1 MLINKRLRSLSV
13 SQTKSSNSYG
23 QHEEYRMTEHS
34 EQNNSNSTDH
44 IEQPYNRAGEQPT
57 TTRPVMQPDNPYA
70 STRGSITSKQ
80 LPAFDEAIINKYNR
94 SGPRYTSYP
103 TALEFSPIADG
114 LETKILQNRE
124 ARAPLSLYFHI
135 PFCRHLCYY
144 CACNK
149 IITKKNGD
157 SGDYLQYLI
166 AEIKHKRRL
175 LSAPEG
181 SSKPLVKQLHLG
193 GGTPTFLRDEEMVQ
207 LWEFL
212 QTQFEFLPENEGD
225 YSIEIDPRELSEDTL
240 KVLRGLGF
248 NRISLGV
255 QDLDDTVQ
263 IAVNRVHSAELIEN
277 VLNEARELGFHSI
290 NIDLIYGLPHQ
301 TPDTLDKTVQR
312 IIEMSPDRLSVFNY
326 AHLPERFKAQ
336 RQIKDEDLP
345 NPAAKLTMLGNTIN
359 TLSDAGYQYIGID
372 HFAKP
377 DDELAVAQREGKL
390 HRNFQ
395 GYTIMGDCD
404 LLGFGVSSISQ
415 ISNANTRYILQNDT
429 DLQAYQASID
439 AARSNP
445 MVMPAVK
452 VIKTSIKDRLREY
465 VIMNLLCHDYVD
477 FKDVNQK
484 FGIDAI
490 TYFIDE
496 IAQLGAMQGDRLIDM
511 DAAGIRVLPRGRL
524 LGRNVAMVFDEYLK
538 TKHADRF
545 SKVI

>member
-1 MLINKRLRSLSV
+1 
-13 SQTKSSNSYG
+13 
-23 QHEEYRMTEHS
+23 MTDYS
-34 EQNNSNSTDH
+34 EQNNP
-44 IEQPYNRAGEQPT
+44 QPYNRAEEQPT
-57 TTRPVMQPDNPYA
+57 TTRPVVQLDSPYA

-80 LPAFDEAIINKYNR
+80 LPLFDEAIINKYNR

-103 TALEFSPIADG
+103 TALEFTPIPDG
-114 LETKILQNRE
+114 LETKILKNRE
-124 ARAPLSLYFHI
+124 TRAPLSLYFHI

-149 IITKKNGD
+149 IISKKNSD

-166 AEIKHKRRL
+166 AEIKHKRHL
-175 LSAPEG
+175 FSTPEDG
-181 SSKPLVKQLHLG
+181 SKPLVKQLHLG
-193 GGTPTFLRDEEMVQ
+193 GGTPTFLRDEEMAQ
-207 LWEFL
+207 LWNFL
-212 QTQFEFLPENEGD
+212 QTQFEFLPEDEGD
-225 YSIEIDPRELSEDTL
+225 YSIEIDPRELSGDTL
-240 KVLRGLGF
+240 KVLRNLGF

-255 QDLDDTVQ
+255 QDLDETVQ
-263 IAVNRVHSAELIEN
+263 IAVNRVHSAELIAN
-277 VLNEARELGFHSI
+277 VLNEARELGFRSI
-290 NIDLIYGLPHQ
+290 NVDLIYGLPHQ
-301 TPDTLDKTVQR
+301 TPATLDHTVRR

-345 NPAAKLTMLGNTIN
+345 SPADKLTMLGNTIN
-359 TLSDAGYQYIGID
+359 TLTDAGYQYIGID

-377 DDELAVAQREGKL
+377 DDELSVAQREGKL

-415 ISNANTRYILQNDT
+415 IANANTRYILQNDT
-429 DLQAYQASID
+429 DLDAYKASID
-439 AARSNP
+439 AAQSNL
-445 MVMPAVK
+445 MIMPAVK
-452 VIKTSIKDRLREY
+452 YIKTSIKDRLREY
-465 VIMNLLCHDYVD
+465 VIMNLLCHDYID

-490 TYFIDE
+490 TYFINE
-496 IAQLGAMQGDRLIDM
+496 IQQLGEMQSDRLIDM

-524 LGRNVAMVFDEYLK
+524 LGRNVAMVFDEYLDK
-538 TKHADRF
+538 THKNRF

>member
-1 MLINKRLRSLSV
+1 
-13 SQTKSSNSYG
+13 
-23 QHEEYRMTEHS
+23 MTDYS
-34 EQNNSNSTDH
+34 EQNTQ
-44 IEQPYNRAGEQPT
+44 QPYNRADEPPT
-57 TTRPVMQPDNPYA
+57 TVRPVMQPDNPYA

-103 TALEFSPIADG
+103 TALEFTPIPNSFEAIG

-149 IITKKNGD
+149 IITKKNSD

-166 AEIKHKRRL
+166 TEITHKRRL
-175 LSAPEG
+175 LSTPEG
-181 SSKPLVKQLHLG
+181 SDKPLVKQLHLG

-212 QTQFEFLPENEGD
+212 QTQFEFLPEGEGD
-225 YSIEIDPRELSEDTL
+225 YSIEIDPRELSENTL
-240 KVLRGLGF
+240 KILRNLGF

-255 QDLDDTVQ
+255 QDLDETVQ
-263 IAVNRVHSAELIEN
+263 IAVNRVHSTELIES
-277 VLNEARELGFHSI
+277 VITEARELGFRSI

-301 TPDTLDKTVQR
+301 TPDTLDKTVNR

-345 NPAAKLTMLGNTIN
+345 SPAAKLTMLGSTVN
-359 TLSDAGYQYIGID
+359 TLTEAGYQYIGID

-429 DLQAYQASID
+429 DLQSYQAKID
-439 AARSNP
+439 MAKINP
-445 MVMPAVK
+445 TVMPAVK
-452 VIKTSIKDRLREY
+452 YIKTSIKDRLREY
-465 VIMNLLCHDYVD
+465 VIMNLLCHDYLD

-490 TYFIDE
+490 TYFINE
-496 IAQLGAMQGDRLIDM
+496 IQQLGAMQDDRLIDM
-511 DAAGIRVLPRGRL
+511 DAAGIRVLSRGRL
-524 LGRNVAMVFDEYLK
+524 LGRNVAMVFDEYLDK
-538 TKHADRF
+538 KHQNRF

>member
-1 MLINKRLRSLSV
+1 
-13 SQTKSSNSYG
+13 
-23 QHEEYRMTEHS
+23 MTEYT
-34 EQNNSNSTDH
+34 EPNT
-44 IEQPYNRAGEQPT
+44 EQPYNRAGEQPT

-70 STRGSITSKQ
+70 STRGSIMTKQ

-103 TALEFSPIADG
+103 TALEFSPIPND
-114 LETKILQNRE
+114 LEIKILQNRE

-149 IITKKNGD
+149 IITKKNSD

-175 LSAPEG
+175 LTTPEG
-181 SSKPLVKQLHLG
+181 SSKLLVKQLHLG
-193 GGTPTFLRDEEMVQ
+193 GGTPTFLRDEEMSQ
-207 LWEFL
+207 LWAFL
-212 QTQFEFLPENEGD
+212 QTQFEFLPEDEGD
-225 YSIEIDPRELSEDTL
+225 YSIEIDPRELGDDTL
-240 KVLRGLGF
+240 KTLRNLGF

-255 QDLDDTVQ
+255 QDLDETVQ
-263 IAVNRVHSAELIEN
+263 IAVNRVHSAEMIEN
-277 VLNEARELGFHSI
+277 VLTEARELGFHSI
-290 NIDLIYGLPHQ
+290 NVDLIYGLPHQ
-301 TPDTLDKTVQR
+301 TPTTLDKTVR
-312 IIEMSPDRLSVFNY
+312 RVIEMAPDRLSVFNY
-326 AHLPERFKAQ
+326 AHLPERFKSQ
-336 RQIKDEDLP
+336 RQIKEADLP
-345 NPAAKLTMLGNTIN
+345 TPAAKLTMLGNTIN
-359 TLSDAGYQYIGID
+359 TLSEAGYQYIGID

-377 DDELAVAQREGKL
+377 DDELAIAQREGKL

-415 ISNANTRYILQNDT
+415 ISNANSSYILQNHT
-429 DLQAYQASID
+429 DLQVYKENID
-439 AARSNP
+439 AARDNP
-445 MVMPAVK
+445 AIMPAVN

-465 VIMNLLCHDYVD
+465 VIMNLLCHDYID
-477 FKDVNQK
+477 FRDVNQK

-496 IAQLGAMQGDRLIDM
+496 IQQLGEMQEDRLIDM
-511 DAAGIRVLPRGRL
+511 DAAGIRVLPKGRL
-524 LGRNVAMVFDEYLK
+524 LGRNVAMVFDEYLEK
-538 TKHADRF
+538 KHKNRF

>member
-1 MLINKRLRSLSV
+1 
-13 SQTKSSNSYG
+13 
-23 QHEEYRMTEHS
+23 MTDHS
-34 EQNNSNSTDH
+34 AQNNP
-44 IEQPYNRAGEQPT
+44 QPYNNAEAEPS
-57 TTRPVMQPDNPYA
+57 TTRPVVQLDSPYA

-80 LPAFDEAIINKYNR
+80 LPPFDEAIIHKYNR

-103 TALEFSPIADG
+103 TALEFSPIPDG
-114 LETKILQNRE
+114 LETKILENRE
-124 ARAPLSLYFHI
+124 TRALLSLYFHI

-149 IITKKNGD
+149 IITKKNSD

-166 AEIKHKRRL
+166 AEVKHKRRL
-175 LSAPEG
+175 LSAPDD
-181 SSKPLVKQLHLG
+181 SSNPVVKQLHLG

-212 QTQFEFLPENEGD
+212 QTQFDFLPEDEGD
-225 YSIEIDPRELSEDTL
+225 YSIEIDPRELSGDTL
-240 KVLRGLGF
+240 KVLRNLGF

-255 QDLDDTVQ
+255 QDLDEAVQ

-277 VLNEARELGFHSI
+277 VLTEARDLGFHSI

-301 TPDTLDKTVQR
+301 TPDTLEKTVRR

-345 NPAAKLTMLGNTIN
+345 SAADKLAMLGNTIN
-359 TLSDAGYQYIGID
+359 TLTEGGYQYIGID

-377 DDELAVAQREGKL
+377 DDELSVAQREGKL

-415 ISNANTRYILQNDT
+415 IANANTRYILQNDT
-429 DLQAYQASID
+429 DLQAYQNNIN
-439 AARSNP
+439 AAQNNP
-445 MVMPAVK
+445 MAMPAVK
-452 VIKTSIKDRLREY
+452 YIKTSIKDRLREY
-465 VIMNLLCHDYVD
+465 VIMNLLCHDYID

-496 IAQLGAMQGDRLIDM
+496 IQQLGAMQADRLIDM

-524 LGRNVAMVFDEYLK
+524 LGRNVAMVFDEYLDK
-538 TKHADRF
+538 KHKNRF

>member
-1 MLINKRLRSLSV
+1 
-13 SQTKSSNSYG
+13 
-23 QHEEYRMTEHS
+23 MTDYS
-34 EQNNSNSTDH
+34 EQNTQ
-44 IEQPYNRAGEQPT
+44 QPYNHAGEQPT
-57 TTRPVMQPDNPYA
+57 TARPVVEIQNPYA
-70 STRGSITSKQ
+70 SLRGDSSNKQ
-80 LPAFDEAIINKYNR
+80 LPTFDQALIHKYNR

-103 TALEFSPIADG
+103 TALEFTEIADG
-114 LETKILQNRE
+114 LETKILQSRE

-149 IITKKNGD
+149 IITKKNSD
-157 SGDYLQYLI
+157 SGDYLEYLI
-166 AEIKHKRRL
+166 AEIKLKRRL
-175 LSAPEG
+175 LTTEG
-181 SSKPLVKQLHLG
+181 GKNPVVKQLHLG

-225 YSIEIDPRELSEDTL
+225 YSIEIDPRELGDNTL
-240 KVLRGLGF
+240 QTLRSLGF

-255 QDLDDTVQ
+255 QDLEEAVQ
-263 IAVNRVHSAELIEN
+263 IAVNRVHSAELIAN
-277 VLNEARELGFHSI
+277 IMAEARALGFHSI
-290 NIDLIYGLPHQ
+290 NLDLIYGLPHQ
-301 TPDTLDKTVQR
+301 TPATFAKTVDR
-312 IIEMSPDRLSVFNY
+312 IIKMAPNRLSVFNY

-345 NPAAKLTMLGNTIN
+345 SPSDKLSMLADTVN
-359 TLSDAGYQYIGID
+359 TLTEAGYQYIGID
-372 HFAKP
+372 HFALP
-377 DDELAVAQREGKL
+377 DDELAIAQRAGKL

-404 LLGFGVSSISQ
+404 LLGFGVSAISQ
-415 ISNANTRYILQNDT
+415 IANANTRYILQNHT
-429 DLQAYQASID
+429 DLTVYQETIN

-445 MVMPAVK
+445 NVMPAAK

-465 VIMNLLCHDYVD
+465 VIMNLLCHDYID

-496 IAQLGAMQGDRLIDM
+496 IKQLGAMQEDKLIDM
-511 DAAGIRVLPRGRL
+511 DAAGIRIMPKGRF
-524 LGRNVAMVFDEYLK
+524 LGRNVAMMFDEYLGK
-538 TKHADRF
+538 KHKNRF

>member
-1 MLINKRLRSLSV
+1 
-13 SQTKSSNSYG
+13 
-23 QHEEYRMTEHS
+23 MTDYS
-34 EQNNSNSTDH
+34 KQNTQ
-44 IEQPYNRAGEQPT
+44 QPYNRAGEQPT

-80 LPAFDEAIINKYNR
+80 LPTFDEAVINKYNR

-103 TALEFSPIADG
+103 TALEFSPIPDG

-149 IITKKNGD
+149 IITKKNSD

-166 AEIKHKRRL
+166 AEITHKRRL
-175 LSAPEG
+175 LATPDD

-212 QTQFEFLPENEGD
+212 QTQFEFLPEDEGD
-225 YSIEIDPRELSEDTL
+225 YSIEIDPRELSDETL
-240 KVLRGLGF
+240 KTLRNLGF

-255 QDLDDTVQ
+255 QDLDEAVQ

-277 VLNEARELGFHSI
+277 VLNEAHELGFHSI

-301 TPDTLDKTVQR
+301 TSETFEKTVNR
-312 IIEMSPDRLSVFNY
+312 IIEMAPDRLSVFNY

-336 RQIKDEDLP
+336 RQIKDKDLP
-345 NPAAKLTMLGNTIN
+345 EPATKLTMLGNTIN
-359 TLSDAGYQYIGID
+359 TLTEAGYQYIGID

-377 DDELAVAQREGKL
+377 NDELAVAQREGKL

-415 ISNANTRYILQNDT
+415 IANANTRYILQNDT
-429 DLQAYQASID
+429 DLQAYQDNIN
-439 AARSNP
+439 AAKNNP
-445 MVMPAVK
+445 TVMPAVK

-465 VIMNLLCHDYVD
+465 VIMNLLCHDYID

-496 IAQLGAMQGDRLIDM
+496 IRQLGEMQKDRLVDM
-511 DAAGIRVLPRGRL
+511 DAAGIRVLPKGRL
-524 LGRNVAMVFDEYLK
+524 LGRNVAMVFDEYLE
-538 TKHADRF
+538 TKHKDRF

>member
-1 MLINKRLRSLSV
+1 MSE
-13 SQTKSSNSYG
+13 SNPIPQQPY
-23 QHEEYRMTEHS
+23 
-34 EQNNSNSTDH
+34 NNSN
-44 IEQPYNRAGEQPT
+44 EQPT
-57 TTRPVMQPDNPYA
+57 TARPVATVNNPYA
-70 STRGSITSKQ
+70 SLRGTSGSKQ
-80 LPAFDEAIINKYNR
+80 LPTFDGAIVNKYNR

-103 TALEFSPIADG
+103 TALEFLPIADG

-124 ARAPLSLYFHI
+124 AYAPLSLYFHI

-149 IITKKNGD
+149 IITKKNSD

-166 AEIKHKRRL
+166 AEIKHKRGL
-175 LSAPEG
+175 LSIPKD
-181 SSKPLVKQLHLG
+181 STKPLVKQLHLG
-193 GGTPTFLRDEEMVQ
+193 GGTPTFLRDEELVQ

-212 QTQFEFLPENEGD
+212 QTQFEFLPEDEGD
-225 YSIEIDPRELSEDTL
+225 YSIEIDPRELGDETL
-240 KVLRGLGF
+240 QTLRNLGF

-255 QDLDDTVQ
+255 QDLDEAVQ
-263 IAVNRVHSAELIEN
+263 IAVNRVHSAEMIAN
-277 VLNEARELGFHSI
+277 ILNEARDLGFHSI

-301 TPDTLDKTVQR
+301 TPATLDKTVRR

-345 NPAAKLTMLGNTIN
+345 DPAVKLAMLGNTIN
-359 TLSDAGYQYIGID
+359 TLTEAGYQYIGID

-404 LLGFGVSSISQ
+404 LLGFGVSAISQ
-415 ISNANTRYILQNDT
+415 ITNTNSSYILQNDT
-429 DLQAYQASID
+429 DLQVYQDNINALHN
-439 AARSNP
+439 NP
-445 MVMPAVK
+445 TVMPAVK

-465 VIMNLLCHDYVD
+465 VIMNLLCHDYID

-484 FGIDAI
+484 FGIDAV
-490 TYFIDE
+490 TYFINE
-496 IAQLGAMQGDRLIDM
+496 IQQLGEMQKDKLVDM
-511 DAAGIRVLPRGRL
+511 DIAGIRILPKGRL
-524 LGRNVAMVFDEYLK
+524 LGRNVAMVFDEYLEK
-538 TKHADRF
+538 KHKNRF

>member
-1 MLINKRLRSLSV
+1 MP
-13 SQTKSSNSYG
+13 
-23 QHEEYRMTEHS
+23 HHS
-34 EQNNSNSTDH
+34 HPTDGTAATLAPN
-44 IEQPYNRAGEQPT
+44 EQPMTA
-57 TTRPVMQPDNPYA
+57 RPVVEHVSPYA
-70 STRGSITSKQ
+70 SPRGSLGSKQ
-80 LPAFDEAIINKYNR
+80 LPTFDESLIHKYNR

-103 TALEFSPIADG
+103 TALEFSPMPEG
-114 LETKILQNRE
+114 LETSILQNRE
-124 ARAPLSLYFHI
+124 AHVPLSLYFHI

-149 IITKKNGD
+149 IITKKNSD

-166 AEIKHKRRL
+166 NEIKQKRRL
-175 LSAPEG
+175 LPTPKDG
-181 SSKPLVKQLHLG
+181 SNPLVKQLHLG

-225 YSIEIDPRELSEDTL
+225 YSIEIDPRELGDNTL
-240 KVLRGLGF
+240 QTLRQLGF

-255 QDLDDTVQ
+255 QDLEDAVQ
-263 IAVNRVHSAELIEN
+263 IAVNRVHSAELIAN
-277 VLNEARELGFHSI
+277 IMQEARELGFHSI

-301 TPDTLDKTVQR
+301 TPDTLANTVRR

-326 AHLPERFKAQ
+326 AHLPERFKSQ

-345 NPAAKLTMLGNTIN
+345 TPAAKLTMLGNTIN
-359 TLSDAGYQYIGID
+359 ILTEAGYQYIGID

-377 DDELAVAQREGKL
+377 DDELAIAQRAGVL

-404 LLGFGVSSISQ
+404 LLGFGVSAISQ
-415 ISNANTRYILQNDT
+415 ITNANSRYILQNDT
-429 DLQAYQASID
+429 DLTVYQDLI
-439 AARSNP
+439 AAGGDNP
-445 MVMPAVK
+445 AIMPAVK

-465 VIMNLLCHDYVD
+465 VIMNLLCHDYLD
-477 FKDVNQK
+477 FRDVNQK

-496 IAQLGAMQGDRLIDM
+496 IQKLGDMQADKLIDM
-511 DAAGIRVLPRGRL
+511 DAAGIRILPKGRL
-524 LGRNVAMVFDEYLK
+524 LGRNVAMVFDEYLDA
-538 TKHADRF
+538 KHKNRF

>member
-1 MLINKRLRSLSV
+1 
-13 SQTKSSNSYG
+13 
-23 QHEEYRMTEHS
+23 MTDYS
-34 EQNNSNSTDH
+34 EQNTQ
-44 IEQPYNRAGEQPT
+44 QPYNHAGEQPT
-57 TTRPVMQPDNPYA
+57 TARPVVEIQNPYA
-70 STRGSITSKQ
+70 SLRGDSSNKQ
-80 LPAFDEAIINKYNR
+80 LPTFDQALIHKYNR

-103 TALEFSPIADG
+103 TALEFTEIADG
-114 LETKILQNRE
+114 LETKILQSRE

-149 IITKKNGD
+149 IITKKNSD
-157 SGDYLQYLI
+157 SGDYLAYLI
-166 AEIKHKRRL
+166 DEVKQKRRL
-175 LSAPEG
+175 LTAPEG
-181 SSKPLVKQLHLG
+181 SDKPIVKQLHLG
-193 GGTPTFLRDEEMVQ
+193 GGTPTFLRDEELVQ
-207 LWEFL
+207 LWKFL
-212 QTQFEFLPENEGD
+212 QTQFEFLDEDKGD
-225 YSIEIDPRELSEDTL
+225 YSIEIDPRELGDNTL
-240 KVLRGLGF
+240 KTLRRLGF

-255 QDLDDTVQ
+255 QDLDDAVQ
-263 IAVNRVHSAELIEN
+263 IAVNRVHSAELIAHI
-277 VLNEARELGFHSI
+277 LAEARKLGFGSI

-301 TPDTLDKTVQR
+301 TPDTLDKTVAR

-345 NPAAKLTMLGNTIN
+345 SPSDKLTMLGNTVN
-359 TLSDAGYQYIGID
+359 MLTTAGYQYIGID
-372 HFAKP
+372 HFAKA
-377 DDELAVAQREGKL
+377 DDELAIAQRAGKL

-404 LLGFGVSSISQ
+404 LLGFGVSAISQ
-415 ISNANTRYILQNDT
+415 IANANTRYILQNHT
-429 DLQAYQASID
+429 DLTVYQETIN

-445 MVMPAVK
+445 NVMPAAK

-465 VIMNLLCHDYVD
+465 VIMNLLCHDYID

-484 FGIDAI
+484 FGIDAV

-496 IAQLGAMQGDRLIDM
+496 ISQLDAMQKDKLIDM

-524 LGRNVAMVFDEYLK
+524 LGRNVAMVFDEYLSV
-538 TKHADRF
+538 KHKDRF

>member
-1 MLINKRLRSLSV
+1 
-13 SQTKSSNSYG
+13 
-23 QHEEYRMTEHS
+23 MTEYT
-34 EQNNSNSTDH
+34 EPNT
-44 IEQPYNRAGEQPT
+44 EQPYNRAGEQPT

-70 STRGSITSKQ
+70 STRGSIMTKQ

-103 TALEFSPIADG
+103 TALEFSPIPDD
-114 LETKILQNRE
+114 LEIKILQNRE

-149 IITKKNGD
+149 IITKKNSD

-166 AEIKHKRRL
+166 AEIKHKRHL
-175 LSAPEG
+175 LTTPEG

-193 GGTPTFLRDEEMVQ
+193 GGTPTFLRDEEMSQ
-207 LWEFL
+207 LWAFL
-212 QTQFEFLPENEGD
+212 QTQFEFLPEDEGD
-225 YSIEIDPRELSEDTL
+225 YSIEIDPRELGDDTL
-240 KVLRGLGF
+240 KTLRNLGF

-255 QDLDDTVQ
+255 QDLDETVQ
-263 IAVNRVHSAELIEN
+263 IAVNRMHSAEMIEN
-277 VLNEARELGFHSI
+277 VLTEARELGFHSI
-290 NIDLIYGLPHQ
+290 NVDLIYGLPHQ
-301 TPDTLDKTVQR
+301 TPATLDKTVRR

-336 RQIKDEDLP
+336 RQIKEADLP
-345 NPAAKLTMLGNTIN
+345 EPAAKLAMLGNTIN
-359 TLSDAGYQYIGID
+359 TLTEAGYQYIGID

-377 DDELAVAQREGKL
+377 DDELAIAQREGNL

-404 LLGFGVSSISQ
+404 LIGFGVSSISQ
-415 ISNANTRYILQNDT
+415 IANANTRYILQNET
-429 DLQAYQASID
+429 DLQAYQANID
-439 AARSNP
+439 AAKSNLA
-445 MVMPAVK
+445 VMPAVK

-465 VIMNLLCHDYVD
+465 VIMKLLCHDYID

-496 IAQLGAMQGDRLIDM
+496 IQQLGEMQDDKLVDM
-511 DAAGIRVLPRGRL
+511 DAAGIRVLPKGRL
-524 LGRNVAMVFDEYLK
+524 LGRNVAMVFDEYLTNK
-538 TKHADRF
+538 QQNRF

>member
-1 MLINKRLRSLSV
+1 MA
-13 SQTKSSNSYG
+13 
-23 QHEEYRMTEHS
+23 EF
-34 EQNNSNSTDH
+34 DH
-44 IEQPYNRAGEQPT
+44 YAPDESPT
-57 TTRPVMQPDNPYA
+57 TVRPVTQPDNPYA

-80 LPAFDEAIINKYNR
+80 LPAFDDSMIQKYNR
-94 SGPRYTSYP
+94 LGPRYTSYP
-103 TALEFSPIADG
+103 TALEFSSISDN
-114 LETKILQNRE
+114 LEYQILQKRE

-149 IITKKNGD
+149 IITEKNSD
-157 SGDYLQYLI
+157 AKDYLDYLF
-166 AEIKHKRRL
+166 AEIRQKRRL

-193 GGTPTFLRDEEMVQ
+193 GGTPTFLSDKELVQ

-212 QTQFEFLPENEGD
+212 QTQFEFLPEDQGD
-225 YSIEIDPRELSEDTL
+225 YSIEIDPRELGDDTL
-240 KVLRGLGF
+240 KTLRQLGF

-255 QDLDDTVQ
+255 QDLEDAVQ
-263 IAVNRVHSAELIEN
+263 IAVNRVHSAELIATI
-277 VLNEARELGFHSI
+277 LNKARDLGFHSI
-290 NIDLIYGLPHQ
+290 NIDLIYGLPQQ
-301 TPDTLDKTVQR
+301 TSETLDKTVTR

-345 NPAAKLTMLGNTIN
+345 SPSDKLTMLGNAVN
-359 TLSDAGYQYIGID
+359 TLTEAGYQYIGID

-377 DDELAVAQREGKL
+377 DDELAIAQRAGKL

-404 LLGFGVSSISQ
+404 LLGFGVSAISQ
-415 ISNANTRYILQNDT
+415 IANSNTRYILQNDT
-429 DLQAYQASID
+429 DLQAYQDRINKM
-439 AARSNP
+439 RHHP
-445 MVMPAVK
+445 TVMPAVK
-452 VIKTSIKDRLREY
+452 AIKTSLKDRLREY
-465 VIMNLLCHDYVD
+465 VIMNLLCHDYID

-484 FGIDAI
+484 FGIDAV

-496 IAQLGAMQGDRLIDM
+496 IGQLDAMQQDRLIDM

-524 LGRNVAMVFDEYLK
+524 LGRNVAMVFDEYLS
-538 TKHADRF
+538 TKHKDCF
-545 SKVI
+545 SKAI

>member
-1 MLINKRLRSLSV
+1 
-13 SQTKSSNSYG
+13 
-23 QHEEYRMTEHS
+23 MTEHS
-34 EQNNSNSTDH
+34 KNSMN
-44 IEQPYNRAGEQPT
+44 EQPT
-57 TTRPVMQPDNPYA
+57 TVRPVMQPDNPYA

-103 TALEFSPIADG
+103 TALEFSPMPEG
-114 LETKILQNRE
+114 LETQILQNRE
-124 ARAPLSLYFHI
+124 TRAPLSLYFHI

-149 IITKKNGD
+149 IITKKNSD

-175 LSAPEG
+175 LAAPKG
-181 SSKPLVKQLHLG
+181 KKNPLVKQLHLG
-193 GGTPTFLRDEEMVQ
+193 GGTPTFLSDKEMVQ

-212 QTQFEFLPENEGD
+212 KTQFDFLPEDEGD
-225 YSIEIDPRELSEDTL
+225 YSIEIDPRELGDETL
-240 KVLRGLGF
+240 KVLRNLGF
-248 NRISLGV
+248 NRVSLGV
-255 QDLDDTVQ
+255 QDLDEKVQ
-263 IAVNRVHSAELIEN
+263 IAVNRIHSAELIEN

-301 TPDTLDKTVQR
+301 TPDTLNKTVHR
-312 IIEMSPDRLSVFNY
+312 IIEMAPDRLSVFNY

-345 NPAAKLTMLGNTIN
+345 DPAAKLTMLGSTIN
-359 TLSDAGYQYIGID
+359 TLTDAGYQYIGID

-377 DDELAVAQREGKL
+377 DDELAIAQREGKL

-415 ISNANTRYILQNDT
+415 IANANTRYILQNDT
-429 DLQAYQASID
+429 DLQAYQANIE
-439 AARSNP
+439 AAKSNRT
-445 MVMPAVK
+445 VMPAVK

-465 VIMNLLCHDYVD
+465 VIMNLLCHDYID
-477 FKDVNQK
+477 FRDVNQK

-496 IAQLGAMQGDRLIDM
+496 IEQLGEMQEDKLIDM
-511 DAAGIRVLPRGRL
+511 DAAGIRVLPKGRL
-524 LGRNVAMVFDEYLK
+524 LGRNVAMVFDEYLEK
-538 TKHADRF
+538 KHKNRF